1 MTFINNQFEEC
12 LNDAGCSENEKAEI
26 LKYYAENNIKQ
37 AIHLLR
43 MHRKVTLDT
52 VHTGEKQISCI
63 DYLVFQLEKELK
75 Q

>member
-12 LNDAGCSENEKAEI
+12 LNDAGCSEKEKSEI

-37 AIHLLR
+37 IIHLLR

-63 DYLVFQLEKELK
+63 DYLIFQLEKELK